1 MSAQLKGYIKLM
13 IHTIFKT
20 EINHNQSNAIDSI
33 VFGAGCFWGVER
45 KFWSLPGVVMTSV
58 GYAGGDHTDPTYELV
73 CSGITGHAEVV
84 KVDYDPRQILLIDLL
99 KVFWECHDPTQ
110 GMRQGNDIGT
120 QYRSVCYC
128 NNEDAMRIAIASKQQ
143 YQNALH
149 EIGMGIITTEIKNKQ
164 QYFFAEEYH
173 QQYLDKNPNGYC
185 GIGGTGC
192 EFTR

>member
-1 MSAQLKGYIKLM
+1 ML
-13 IHTIFKT
+13 HTIFNTEIAHNQST
-20 EINHNQSNAIDSI
+20 EINSI
-33 VFGAGCFWGVER
+33 IFGAGCFWGVER
-45 KFWSLPGVVMTSV
+45 KFWSLSGVVMTSV
-58 GYAGGDHTDPTYELV
+58 GYSGGDHESPTYELV

-84 KVDYDPRQILLIDLL
+84 RIDYDPAKISLLDLL

-128 NNEDAMRIAIASKQQ
+128 NDGEELALVKASLDK
-143 YQNALH
+143 YQSALLASSL
-149 EIGMGIITTEIKNKQ
+149 GSITTELKINQK
-164 QYFFAEEYH
+164 YYLAEEYH

-192 EFTR
+192 EFRI

>member
-1 MSAQLKGYIKLM
+1 ML
-13 IHTIFKT
+13 HTIFNT
-20 EINHNQSNAIDSI
+20 EIGHNKIAEINSI
-33 VFGAGCFWGVER
+33 IFGAGCFWGVER

-58 GYAGGDHTDPTYELV
+58 GYSGGDHESPTYELV
-73 CSGITGHAEVV
+73 CAGITGHAEVV
-84 KVDYDPRQILLIDLL
+84 RIDYDPAEISLIDLL

-128 NNEDAMRIAIASKQQ
+128 NDEEELALVKASLDK
-143 YQNALH
+143 YQNALSASSL
-149 EIGMGIITTEIKNKQ
+149 GSITTELKINQK
-164 QYFFAEEYH
+164 YYLAEEYH

-192 EFTR
+192 EFKI

>member
-1 MSAQLKGYIKLM
+1 ML
-13 IHTIFKT
+13 HTIFNT
-20 EINHNQSNAIDSI
+20 EIAHGKSTEISSI
-33 VFGAGCFWGVER
+33 IFGAGCFWGVER

-58 GYAGGDHTDPTYELV
+58 GYSGGDHEKPTYEIV
-73 CSGITGHAEVV
+73 CAGITGHAEVV
-84 KVDYDPRQILLIDLL
+84 RVDYDAAKISLLDLL

-128 NNEDAMRIAIASKQQ
+128 NDEEELAIVQASLDK
-143 YQNALH
+143 YQRALSAFNL
-149 EIGMGIITTEIKNKQ
+149 GSITTEVKINQK
-164 QYFFAEEYH
+164 YYLAEEYH

-192 EFTR
+192 EFKT